1 MEASPPRPRVR
12 PLGSARKL
20 SVATSE
26 LGGTPEVLYSY
37 AKPVRLS
44 ASLANKLGSAIASLL
59 ILTGL
64 ALVEAISRVV

>member
-1 MEASPPRPRVR
+1 MEASPLRPRVR

-26 LGGTPEVLYSY
+26 LGGTPY

-64 ALVEAISRVV
+64 ALVEAISRMV